1 MKKKLIF
8 INLLLFILSSFVMST
23 QELVKIDKDKYKK
36 VIEGLVVDEDGNGIY
51 DVMVILVEKNI
62 STRTS
67 RTGRFVLEFLG
78 GGALHLEVSK
88 PGYLPYATDFFKTGK
103 KVLVKFPK
111 IVMVNSPL
119 EEIVVTGT
127 ATPKKYRETPV
138 RTAVATKR
146 EIAKQGA
153 QTLADSLEIFTGV
166 RVENNC
172 QNCNFTQV
180 RINGM
185 EGKYSQILINSLP
198 VFSALAGVYGLE
210 QIPAG
215 MVEKIE
221 VVKGGGSA
229 LYGGNAVAGVVN
241 IILRE
246 PVKSGSQFSFSQG
259 LINSTEP
266 DTFFDFSND
275 YVSKDLNSRNT
286 LFAHYQRR
294 EPMDYDE
301 DGFSDLGELTNVS
314 FGSNFSHFF
323 SSISGKLKLNASAIF
338 EDRRGGN
345 KFDLPPH
352 HADIAEAIQTYR
364 VDLGVGWEQIFG
376 KSAVLKINQAYSHT
390 KRKSYYGAEQDPDA
404 YGLTENPVFYTD
416 IKYNNFSLKNHNVL
430 VGLNYRSDKLND
442 SAPAYGR
449 VIDETYT
456 NLGFFIQDEISV
468 IKNKMILLVGA
479 RADKH
484 SEIDK
489 IIWSPRT
496 SLVFNGIK
504 NITLRAS
511 YSSGFRAPQV
521 FDEDLHITQTGG
533 EGMLII
539 NSDDL
544 KEEQSHSITL
554 GIDYGLQKNGKL
566 YQFSVGGFYNRLVDT
581 FTLREVDEIENA
593 RVFERFNSGGARV
606 YGLEV
611 EAGFILAG
619 KFELSTGWTFQKSR
633 YDEPEPDFNSEDFF
647 RTPELYGHFRL
658 DWHIFKNWE
667 LIADLNYTGSMK
679 IPHFAG
685 YIEEDIL
692 EESDP
697 FMVINLH
704 INKKIG
710 FNNGS
715 VITLIASVLNVL
727 DDFQED
733 LDKGIFRD
741 AGYVYGPRLPRTFR
755 IGIKYNF

>member
-1 MKKKLIF
+1 
-8 INLLLFILSSFVMST
+8 
-23 QELVKIDKDKYKK
+23 
-36 VIEGLVVDEDGNGIY
+36 
-51 DVMVILVEKNI
+51 
-62 STRTS
+62 
-67 RTGRFVLEFLG
+67 
-78 GGALHLEVSK
+78 
-88 PGYLPYATDFFKTGK
+88 
-103 KVLVKFPK
+103 
-111 IVMVNSPL
+111 
-119 EEIVVTGT
+119 
-127 ATPKKYRETPV
+127 
-138 RTAVATKR
+138 
-146 EIAKQGA
+146 
-153 QTLADSLEIFTGV
+153 
-166 RVENNC
+166 
-172 QNCNFTQV
+172 
-180 RINGM
+180 
-185 EGKYSQILINSLP
+185 
-198 VFSALAGVYGLE
+198 
-210 QIPAG
+210 
-215 MVEKIE
+215 
-221 VVKGGGSA
+221 
-229 LYGGNAVAGVVN
+229 
-241 IILRE
+241 
-246 PVKSGSQFSFSQG
+246 
-259 LINSTEP
+259 
-266 DTFFDFSND
+266 
-275 YVSKDLNSRNT
+275 
-286 LFAHYQRR
+286 
-294 EPMDYDE
+294 
-301 DGFSDLGELTNVS
+301 
-314 FGSNFSHFF
+314 
-323 SSISGKLKLNASAIF
+323 
-338 EDRRGGN
+338 
-345 KFDLPPH
+345 
-352 HADIAEAIQTYR
+352 
-364 VDLGVGWEQIFG
+364 
-376 KSAVLKINQAYSHT
+376 
-390 KRKSYYGAEQDPDA
+390 
-404 YGLTENPVFYTD
+404 
-416 IKYNNFSLKNHNVL
+416 
-430 VGLNYRSDKLND
+430 
-442 SAPAYGR
+442 
-449 VIDETYT
+449 
-456 NLGFFIQDEISV
+456 
-468 IKNKMILLVGA
+468 MILLVGA

-484 SEIDK
+484 SEIDQ

-554 GIDYGLQKNGKL
+554 GIDFGLQKNGKL

-667 LIADLNYTGSMK
+667 LIANLNYTGSMK

-685 YIEEDIL
+685 YIEEDKL
-692 EESDP
+692 EESNP

-715 VITLIASVLNVL
+715 VITLIASVLNIL

-733 LDKGIFRD
+733 LDKGVFRD

>member
-1 MKKKLIF
+1 MKNKLIF
-8 INLLLFILSSFVMST
+8 INLLLIIFTSFVMST
-23 QELVKIDKDKYKK
+23 QEVVKIDKDKYKK
-36 VIEGLVVDEDGNGIY
+36 AIEGMVVDEDGIGIY
-51 DVMVILVEKNI
+51 DATVILVEKNI

-67 RTGRFVLEFLG
+67 RTGRFVIEFLG
-78 GGALHLEVSK
+78 GGVLHIEVSK
-88 PGYLPYATDFFKTGK
+88 PGYLPYSTDFYKTGK
-103 KVLVKFPK
+103 KVLIKLPK
-111 IVMVNSPL
+111 IVLVSSPL
-119 EEIVVTGT
+119 EEVVVTGT
-127 ATPKKYRETPV
+127 ATPKKYREAPV
-138 RTAVATKR
+138 KTAVATKK
-146 EIAKQGA
+146 EIEKQGA
-153 QTLADSLEIFTGV
+153 QTLADALEMFTGV

-210 QIPAG
+210 QIPSG

-259 LINSTEP
+259 FINSTEP
-266 DTFFDFSND
+266 DTLFDFNND
-275 YVSKDLNSRNT
+275 YVSKDLNSRVT
-286 LFAHYQRR
+286 FFAHYQRR

-323 SSISGKLKLNASAIF
+323 SAVNGKFKLNASAIF

-352 HADIAEAIQTYR
+352 FADIAEAIQTYR
-364 VDLGVGWEQIFG
+364 VDVGVGWEQIFR
-376 KSAVLKINQAYSHT
+376 KSSVLKINQVYSYT
-390 KRKSYYGAEQDPDA
+390 KRESYYGAEQDPDA
-404 YGLTENPVFYTD
+404 YGLTDNPLFYTD

-456 NLGFFIQDEISV
+456 NLGFFIQDEISLL
-468 IKNKMILLVGA
+468 NKKVSLLAGV

-484 SEIDK
+484 SEVGN
-489 IIWSPRT
+489 IIFSPRA
-496 SLVFNGIK
+496 SFLYKGIR
-504 NITLRAS
+504 NITFRAS

-554 GIDYGLQKNGKL
+554 GIDFGLQKNGMV
-566 YQFSVGGFYNRLVDT
+566 YQFSVGGFYNWLADT
-581 FTLREVDEIENA
+581 FTLREVDEIEKA
-593 RVFERFNSGGARV
+593 RVFERFNSGGAKV

-619 KFELSTGWTFQKSR
+619 KFEFSTGWTFQKSQ

-647 RTPELYGHFRL
+647 RTPELYGHLRL

-679 IPHFAG
+679 VPHFAG

-715 VITLIASVLNVL
+715 V
-727 DDFQED
+727 
-733 LDKGIFRD
+733 
-741 AGYVYGPRLPRTFR
+741 
-755 IGIKYNF
+755 

>member
-1 MKKKLIF
+1 MKKTFIY
-8 INLLLFILSSFVMST
+8 INLFIIIFTSFIIST
-23 QELVKIDKDKYKK
+23 QEPVKIDKNKYKK
-36 VIEGLVVDEDGNGIY
+36 AIEGLVVDEDGNGIY
-51 DVMVILVEKNI
+51 DATVILIEKNI
-62 STRTS
+62 VTRTS
-67 RTGRFVLEFLG
+67 RTGHFVIEFLG
-78 GGALHLEVSK
+78 GGVLHLEVSK
-88 PGYLPYATDFFKTGK
+88 PGYLPYSTDFFKTGK

-111 IVMVNSPL
+111 IVMINSPL

-127 ATPKKYRETPV
+127 ATPKKYQEAPV
-138 RTAVATKR
+138 KTAVATKK
-146 EIAKQGA
+146 EIEKQGA

-210 QIPAG
+210 QIPSG
-215 MVEKIE
+215 MVEKLE

-241 IILRE
+241 IILKE

-259 LINSTEP
+259 FINSKEP
-266 DTFFDFSND
+266 NTIFDFSND

-294 EPMDYDE
+294 NPMDYDD
-301 DGFSDLGELTNVS
+301 DGFSDLGELTNLS

-323 SSISGKLKLNASAIF
+323 SSISGKLILNASAIY

-345 KFDLPPH
+345 KFDLPEH
-352 HADIAEAIQTYR
+352 LVDIAEAISTYR
-364 VDLGVGWEQIFG
+364 VDVGVGWEQIFG
-376 KSAVLKINQAYSHT
+376 KSSVLKLNQAYSYT
-390 KRKSYYGAEQDPDA
+390 KRNSYYGAEQDPNA
-404 YGLTENPVFYTD
+404 YGLTENPVFNTD
-416 IKYNNFSLKNHNVL
+416 IKYNNFSLKNHDVL
-430 VGLNYRSDKLND
+430 VGLNYRSDQLND
-442 SAPAYGR
+442 SAPAYDR
-449 VIDETYT
+449 IIDETYT
-456 NLGFFIQDEISV
+456 NLGFFIQDEMS
-468 IKNKMILLVGA
+468 LLSGKVSLLAGI

-484 SEIDK
+484 SEVGN
-489 IIWSPRT
+489 IIYSPRV
-496 SLVFNGIK
+496 SFIYKGIR
-504 NITLRAS
+504 NITFRAS

-539 NSDDL
+539 NNDDL
-544 KEEQSHSITL
+544 KEERSHSISV
-554 GIDYGLQKNGKL
+554 GFDFGLQNNGKL
-566 YQFSVGGFYNRLVDT
+566 YQFSAGGFYNRLVDT

-593 RVFERFNSGGARV
+593 RVFERFNSGAARV
-606 YGLEV
+606 YGIEA

-619 KFELSTGWTFQKSR
+619 RLELSTGWTLQKSQ
-633 YDEPEPDFNSEDFF
+633 YDEPEPDFNSEYFF

-658 DWHIFKNWE
+658 DWHIIKNWE
-667 LIADLNYTGSMK
+667 FIVDLNYTGSMK

-704 INKKIG
+704 INTKIG

-715 VITLIASVLNVL
+715 VITLVASVLNVL
-727 DDFQED
+727 DDFQDD

-755 IGIKYNF
+755 IGVKYNF